1 MLLLICAVKRD
12 RCIYQVELRGEVRS
26 QRQVIQS
33 GLWVRV
39 VSRRILTNG
48 QLRLEWFRG
57 RGQGGFEKL
66 KKLYIYIYII

>member
-12 RCIYQVELRGEVRS
+12 RYIYQVELRGEVRS

-48 QLRLEWFRG
+48 QLRLE
-57 RGQGGFEKL
+57 
-66 KKLYIYIYII
+66 